1 MAGRAVPEVSGSPRD
16 SGFPG
21 RVNAIGRGDGTVR
34 VAAGIDSQRGFS
46 LIEIILV
53 VVLIGGIVAFAAT
66 RILGGGDRA
75 KYNLAKAQVQTLA
88 EKVGQFEMDTG
99 ALPASLEDERR
110 RMIEELNRMRLGDAP
125 ARDIALAERAL
136 RDLPRTPSGA
146 VGWLGPYAKE
156 SELKDPWNTPYEY
169 RAPGEGQP
177 FDIVSYG
184 ADRTPGGDSVNAD
197 IRNE

>member
-1 MAGRAVPEVSGSPRD
+1 MGGRREQVRRMGWGGRDGDGFRGRAGDIGLGDGIVGSAT
-16 SGFPG
+16 GFLSQRG
-21 RVNAIGRGDGTVR
+21 SDCRGLASVIRRGDGIVGFASGR
-34 VAAGIDSQRGFS
+34 GSQRGFS

-99 ALPASLEDERR
+99 ALPASLQQ
-110 RMIEELNRMRLGDAP
+110 LVTQP
-125 ARDIALAERAL
+125 
-136 RDLPRTPSGA
+136 GA

-184 ADRTPGGDSVNAD
+184 ADRKPGGDSVNAD